1 MKKKEAKVV
10 SYIHVG
16 EGGKDDLEKYIA
28 GKSSLTLQV
37 TTLTRIPRMEFMPTA
52 LKYILVFLRFN
63 CLKSK
68 HLKTFIGTLKNHV
81 LNNDRFPG
89 HKKN

>member
-37 TTLTRIPRMEFMPTA
+37 TTLTKKKRNGIYADCFEIYPR
-52 LKYILVFLRFN
+52 FLE
-63 CLKSK
+63 
-68 HLKTFIGTLKNHV
+68 V
-81 LNNDRFPG
+81 
-89 HKKN
+89 